1 MRNTILLLLMLSLSG
16 CATDGAYGVAKTIY
30 VGGKEVVIA
39 NADLLDE
46 TTLEKLEKIDDL
58 ACRYDK
64 GREIV
69 KKSMDADDTN
79 ASCTVGIGGE

>member
-1 MRNTILLLLMLSLSG
+1 MRGIVMCMMVALLCG